1 MQMQTLYIRVAAL
14 ALSVISIL
22 ILRTNIMLADY
33 AVSWFAVAFNIF
45 FLTEFGSITFF
56 GRSPV
61 MSFFKMVRK
70 HEAKILRLLKG
81 LNLLTVLAFLAWAAT
96 MAFKTHAANDIV
108 ITLIQVFYLG
118 ALAAALYINSRFYHD
133 DPEAR
138 FHNLFLITGITY
150 AVSVFMAARLLQGT
164 VIMPWQLLAS
174 AMGNIV
180 LAVLAMMVTNPSGR
194 QDA

>member
-1 MQMQTLYIRVAAL
+1 MIQTLYIQAAAL

-33 AVSWFAVAFNIF
+33 PVSWFSIVFNVL
-45 FLTEFGSITFF
+45 FLMEFGSLTFF

-61 MSFFKMVRK
+61 MNIFAKVRK
-70 HEAKILRLLKG
+70 NSNLIIRLLKG
-81 LNLLTVLAFLAWAAT
+81 LNLLTVLFFLFSAT
-96 MAFKTHAANDIV
+96 ASRTHASGDTV

-118 ALAAALYINSRFYHD
+118 ALATALYINSRFYRD
-133 DPEAR
+133 DVGAK

-150 AVSVFMAARLLQGT
+150 AVSVFMAARLLQGS

-194 QDA
+194 RDA

>member
-1 MQMQTLYIRVAAL
+1 MIQTLYIQAAAL

-33 AVSWFAVAFNIF
+33 PVSWFSIVFNVL
-45 FLTEFGSITFF
+45 FLMEFGSLTFF

-61 MSFFKMVRK
+61 MNIFAKVRK
-70 HEAKILRLLKG
+70 NSNLIIRLLKG
-81 LNLLTVLAFLAWAAT
+81 LNLLTVLFFLFWAAAT
-96 MAFKTHAANDIV
+96 ASRTHASGDTV

-118 ALAAALYINSRFYHD
+118 ALATALYINSRFYRD
-133 DPEAR
+133 DVGAK

-150 AVSVFMAARLLQGT
+150 AVSVFMAARLLQGS

-194 QDA
+194 RDA